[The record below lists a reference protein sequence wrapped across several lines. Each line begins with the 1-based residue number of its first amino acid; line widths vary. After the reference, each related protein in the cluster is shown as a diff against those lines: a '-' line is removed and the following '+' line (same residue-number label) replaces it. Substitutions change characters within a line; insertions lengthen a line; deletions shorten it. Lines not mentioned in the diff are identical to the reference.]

1 MTRSG
6 NLWEIRV
13 QLYKTSEEQEPE
25 YQDQRQAQPWY
36 TGREEK
42 HNSSTSVK
50 NLLEHGILHFRP
62 LFLNLAHIKIIA
74 TIS

>member
-25 YQDQRQAQPWY
+25 YQDQCQAQP
-36 TGREEK
+36 
-42 HNSSTSVK
+42 
-50 NLLEHGILHFRP
+50 
-62 LFLNLAHIKIIA
+62 
-74 TIS
+74 